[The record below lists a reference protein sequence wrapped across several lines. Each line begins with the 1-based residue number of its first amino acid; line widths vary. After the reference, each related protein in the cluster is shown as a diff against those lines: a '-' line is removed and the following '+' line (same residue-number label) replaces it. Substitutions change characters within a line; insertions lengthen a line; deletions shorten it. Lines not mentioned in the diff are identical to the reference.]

1 LSTVIAR
8 PVSTIARG
16 RVNLTLTLS
25 QHQPT
30 HEHER
35 DRVLKD
41 GEPEWLLVRSTRRGA
56 QWSGPRSCLRIWSRR
71 SEDGGRA
78 AVEAVKLFLV
88 TVEEALPQVE
98 GARRVEKKITESALK
113 MAEQLI
119 HTQSE
124 FLQKVVDSAG
134 KSLSRSEEEK

>member
-1 LSTVIAR
+1 MERATELSEDMIQA
-8 PVSTIARG
+8 
-16 RVNLTLTLS
+16 L
-25 QHQPT
+25 
-30 HEHER
+30 
-35 DRVLKD
+35 
-41 GEPEWLLVRSTRRGA
+41 
-56 QWSGPRSCLRIWSRR
+56 
-71 SEDGGRA
+71 EDGGRA

>member
-1 LSTVIAR
+1 MATSE
-8 PVSTIARG
+8 
-16 RVNLTLTLS
+16 
-25 QHQPT
+25 
-30 HEHER
+30 EHES
-35 DRVLKD
+35 
-41 GEPEWLLVRSTRRGA
+41 RSAVERATELSEEMVQA
-56 QWSGPRSCLRIWSRR
+56 L
-71 SEDGGRA
+71 EDGGRA

>member
-1 LSTVIAR
+1 MERATELSEDMVQA
-8 PVSTIARG
+8 
-16 RVNLTLTLS
+16 L
-25 QHQPT
+25 
-30 HEHER
+30 
-35 DRVLKD
+35 
-41 GEPEWLLVRSTRRGA
+41 
-56 QWSGPRSCLRIWSRR
+56 
-71 SEDGGRA
+71 EDGGRA

>member
-1 LSTVIAR
+1 MATSEEREARSAVERATELSEDMVQA
-8 PVSTIARG
+8 
-16 RVNLTLTLS
+16 L
-25 QHQPT
+25 
-30 HEHER
+30 
-35 DRVLKD
+35 
-41 GEPEWLLVRSTRRGA
+41 
-56 QWSGPRSCLRIWSRR
+56 
-71 SEDGGRA
+71 EDGGRA

>member
-1 LSTVIAR
+1 MATS
-8 PVSTIARG
+8 
-16 RVNLTLTLS
+16 
-25 QHQPT
+25 
-30 HEHER
+30 E
-35 DRVLKD
+35 
-41 GEPEWLLVRSTRRGA
+41 EPEARSAVERATELSEDMVQA
-56 QWSGPRSCLRIWSRR
+56 L
-71 SEDGGRA
+71 EDGGRA

-134 KSLSRSEEEK
+134 KSLSRSAEEK

>member
-1 LSTVIAR
+1 M
-8 PVSTIARG
+8 
-16 RVNLTLTLS
+16 
-25 QHQPT
+25 
-30 HEHER
+30 
-35 DRVLKD
+35 
-41 GEPEWLLVRSTRRGA
+41 RSTRRGA
-56 QWSGPRSCLRIWSRR
+56 RWSGPRSCLRIWSQAL
-71 SEDGGRA
+71 EDGGRA

>member
-1 LSTVIAR
+1 MERATELSEDMVQA
-8 PVSTIARG
+8 
-16 RVNLTLTLS
+16 L
-25 QHQPT
+25 
-30 HEHER
+30 
-35 DRVLKD
+35 
-41 GEPEWLLVRSTRRGA
+41 
-56 QWSGPRSCLRIWSRR
+56 
-71 SEDGGRA
+71 EDGGRA
-78 AVEAVKLFLV
+78 AIEAVKLFLV

-134 KSLSRSEEEK
+134 KSLSQSEEEK

>member
-1 LSTVIAR
+1 MATSE
-8 PVSTIARG
+8 
-16 RVNLTLTLS
+16 
-25 QHQPT
+25 
-30 HEHER
+30 EHEA
-35 DRVLKD
+35 
-41 GEPEWLLVRSTRRGA
+41 RSAVERATELSEDMVQA
-56 QWSGPRSCLRIWSRR
+56 L
-71 SEDGGRA
+71 EDGGRA

-134 KSLSRSEEEK
+134 KSLSRSEEER

>member
-1 LSTVIAR
+1 MERATELSEDMVQA
-8 PVSTIARG
+8 
-16 RVNLTLTLS
+16 L
-25 QHQPT
+25 
-30 HEHER
+30 
-35 DRVLKD
+35 
-41 GEPEWLLVRSTRRGA
+41 
-56 QWSGPRSCLRIWSRR
+56 
-71 SEDGGRA
+71 EDGGRA

-134 KSLSRSEEEK
+134 KSLSQSEEEK

>member
-1 LSTVIAR
+1 MERATELSEDMVQA
-8 PVSTIARG
+8 
-16 RVNLTLTLS
+16 L
-25 QHQPT
+25 
-30 HEHER
+30 
-35 DRVLKD
+35 
-41 GEPEWLLVRSTRRGA
+41 
-56 QWSGPRSCLRIWSRR
+56 
-71 SEDGGRA
+71 EDGGRA

-134 KSLSRSEEEK
+134 KSLSSSEEEK